1 MLVETSKPRTLLNDE
16 DVGLVIK
23 SKDVRMIYTL
33 LQNTIAIVRRAKT
46 VVQFV
51 IVRLS
56 IFVTVI

>member
-1 MLVETSKPRTLLNDE
+1 MLVETSKPSTLLNGE
-16 DVGLVIK
+16 DVGLGIK

>member
-1 MLVETSKPRTLLNDE
+1 MLVETSKPRTLLNGE
-16 DVGLVIK
+16 DVGLGIK